1 MSRKPL
7 DNPVWHALG
16 GPQAEFAL
24 KRPFARRFDPDIA
37 PFFAIEEPSDKA
49 YRDIGDMLG
58 KSPEARLFRPEEENE
73 PEGWNKTFEKPI
85 AQMILPPSVAL
96 KAPGSQVIELG
107 IGDVAAMR
115 DLAARAEPGPFGSRT
130 HELGTVLGIHDGD
143 KLVAMAGERL
153 RLPGLIE
160 ISAVAVDPEYRGRGY
175 GRMLTAALALR
186 IRAAGQMPFLHVFE
200 DNKAAF
206 GLYKKMGF
214 AQRTTLV
221 VIWLAPSRKAA
232 AETVEE

>member
-16 GPQAEFAL
+16 GPQAQFAI
-24 KRPFARRFDPDIA
+24 KRPHARRFDPEVA
-37 PFFAIEEPSDKA
+37 PFFAIEEPSERA
-49 YRDIGDMLG
+49 YRDIGDLIG
-58 KSPEARLFRPEEENE
+58 KSPEARLFRPEKEPA
-73 PEGWNKTFEKPI
+73 PEGWRKTFEKPI
-85 AQMILPPSVAL
+85 AQMILPPSVQL
-96 KAPGSQVIELG
+96 KPAPSSIIELG

-115 DLAARAEPGPFGSRT
+115 DLAERAEPGPFASRT
-130 HELGTVLGIHDGD
+130 HELGVFLGIHDGD
-143 KLVAMAGERL
+143 RLVAMAGERL

-175 GRMLTAALALR
+175 GRALAAALAQR
-186 IRAAGQMPFLHVFE
+186 IRAAAQMPFLHVYE

-221 VIWLAPSRKAA
+221 IAWLAPDRKADDA
-232 AETVEE
+232 VEA

>member
-85 AQMILPPSVAL
+85 AQMILPPSVQL
-96 KAPGSQVIELG
+96 KPASSSIIELG
-107 IGDVAAMR
+107 IGDVPAMR
-115 DLAARAEPGPFGSRT
+115 ELAERAEPGPFFSRT
-130 HELGTVLGIHDGD
+130 HELGVFLGIHDGD
-143 KLVAMAGERL
+143 RLVAMAGERF

-160 ISAVAVDPEYRGRGY
+160 ISAVAVDPEYRGRGF
-175 GRMLTAALALR
+175 GKGLTAALAQR
-186 IRAAGQMPFLHVFE
+186 IRAAAQMPFLHVYE
-200 DNKAAF
+200 DNKSAF
-206 GLYKKMGF
+206 ALYKKMGF
-214 AQRTTLV
+214 AQRTTL
-221 VIWLAPSRKAA
+221 IITWLAPERKTD
-232 AETVEE
+232 ESVEA

>member
-16 GPQAEFAL
+16 GPQQEFAVR
-24 KRPFARRFDPDIA
+24 RPFARRFDPEMA

-58 KSPEARLFRPEEENE
+58 KSPEARLFRPEQE
-73 PEGWNKTFEKPI
+73 PAPPGWNKSFEKPI
-85 AQMILPPSVAL
+85 VQMILPPSVAL
-96 KAPGSQVIELG
+96 KPATSSVIELG
-107 IGDVAAMR
+107 VGDVNAMR

-130 HELGTVLGIHDGD
+130 HELGMFLGIHDGD
-143 KLVAMAGERL
+143 RLVAMAGERF

-175 GRMLTAALALR
+175 GRALTEALAMR
-186 IRAAGQMPFLHVFE
+186 IRAAGQMPFLHVFP

-206 GLYKKMGF
+206 ALYRKMGF

-221 VIWLAPSRKAA
+221 VTWLAPDRRTP
-232 AETVEE
+232 AETED